1 MSSNPY
7 RAPNTAQVSCHSGQ
21 PRDGANISSLTAVSV
36 SLVCSIP
43 CGILAGIAW
52 GSGVMTNRISGMAGE
67 FLIGLCLGI
76 SLLVIRHVFPGD
88 GLTYKWSRYA
98 GLLLGSGISVAS
110 IHFLYAVF
118 RAAGLHLIYS
128 TMPWTFAVLNFLPI
142 VVSTACVSLT
152 IWMARLT
159 TCRQASWLVLLSSP
173 IVIVGWG
180 ALDDILLLPAR
191 NAGMS
196 HYALRMILL
205 TVWMAFTTGFVAF
218 CRSGRHKSDCAPCVT
233 G

>member
-7 RAPNTAQVSCHSGQ
+7 RAPNTALVPPYNGQ
-21 PRDGANISSLTAVSV
+21 PWDRPNISSLTAVSV

-43 CGILAGIAW
+43 CGILAGITW
-52 GSGVMTNRISGMAGE
+52 GSGVMTNRMSGMAGE

-76 SLLVIRHVFPGD
+76 SLLVIRHLIPSDV
-88 GLTYKWSRYA
+88 LTYKWYRYA

-110 IHFLYAVF
+110 IYFLYAVF

-159 TCRQASWLVLLSSP
+159 TGRQASWLVLLSSP

-180 ALDDILLLPAR
+180 ALDDSLLLLAR
-191 NAGMS
+191 SAGMS

-205 TVWMAFTTGFVAF
+205 TIWMAFTTGFVAF
-218 CRSGRHKSDCAPCVT
+218 CRSGRQKANCAPCVIR
-233 G
+233 